1 MRTLLLSIIVLVIFT
16 GCAGINYN
24 VLDSH
29 MKADQCSLAANYVST
44 HEKDYGENQR
54 LLFLLDAAM
63 INMLCKNYEESNK
76 YFHLAED
83 LAEDLWTKSFTRETA
98 SLLVND
104 YTIPYAGEDFEK
116 SLINLFSAINYA
128 RNGHNDD
135 ALVEIRRLD
144 SNLTAINDK
153 YEKKNVYNE
162 DAFARYLSGI
172 MYEADNNP
180 GDAFIDY
187 YKAYQVFEDYK
198 TNYGTPIPQSLLED
212 LFRTANATGRTEEVR
227 ELHKD
232 FSNVNGPKQ
241 KEIKGLGKIIFIHL
255 NGKSPVK
262 EDFKLYIPTKEGPV
276 TIAFPKYVVKSPYC
290 RGSKVIAESGSHRA
304 EADAALVE
312 DINEIAVKNLED
324 RKVRVI
330 AKALVRAAAKQ
341 VAMRKATEDESILK
355 LINIAN
361 SFVETADTRTW
372 RTLPGEIYLTRLFLP
387 AGKYDLYIQQC
398 DSDKRAV
405 ESVNMKAGETRF
417 VLYESMY

>member
-1 MRTLLLSIIVLVIFT
+1 MALKYISIIILIILA
-16 GCAGINYN
+16 GCAGLNYN

-29 MKADQCSLAANYVST
+29 MKADQCSLAAEYVRT

-63 INMLCKNYEESNK
+63 INMQCSNYEESNK

-116 SLINLFSAINYA
+116 SLINLFSAINYV
-128 RNGHNDD
+128 RQGHNDE

-144 SNLTAINDK
+144 ANLRAINDK
-153 YEKKNVYNE
+153 YENKNVYKE

-180 GDAFIDY
+180 EDAFIDY

-198 TNYGTPIPQSLLED
+198 TNYGTPVPQALLED
-212 LFRTANATGRTEEVR
+212 LFRTADATGRSEEVKY
-227 ELHKD
+227 LHED
-232 FSNVNGPKQ
+232 FSNVKGPKQ
-241 KEIKGLGKIIFIHL
+241 KEIRGLGKIIFIHL
-255 NGKSPVK
+255 NGKAPVK
-262 EDFKLYIPTKEGPV
+262 EDFKLHIPTKEGPV
-276 TIAFPKYVVKSPYC
+276 TIAFPKYVVKSPDC
-290 RGSKVIAESGSHRA
+290 RNSEVIAESGSHRV
-304 EADAALVE
+304 EAGAALVE

-324 RKVRVI
+324 RKIRVI

-341 VAMRKATEDESILK
+341 AAIRKATEDESILR
-355 LINIAN
+355 LLNLAN
-361 SFVETADTRTW
+361 TFIEVADTRTW

-387 AGKYDLYIQQC
+387 AGKYDIFIKQC
-398 DSDKRAV
+398 DSGKRAV
-405 ESVNMKAGETRF
+405 ESVNVKAGETRF
-417 VLYESMY
+417 VLYETMY